1 MSKDAATLPPY
12 AQALGIELDH
22 LDDGVPVLAVDFS
35 DRIEGRPGYL
45 HGGAL
50 SGLMEMAAIAA
61 LQADLARQ
69 GKTSQIK
76 PVNVAVEFMHGG
88 KAKRTYARGRLTR
101 SGRRLAVVSAEAWQ
115 DDPARPIAS
124 ALMNIILS
132 GE

>member
-1 MSKDAATLPPY
+1 VSEDAATLPPY

-76 PVNVAVEFMHGG
+76 PVNVAVEFMYGG

-115 DDPARPIAS
+115 DDPAKPIAS